1 MVQSIITC
9 IWVFFSVVV
18 WLEAP
23 DEWFILW
30 TPGWIMTPVNYF
42 QIQEVLSL
50 TVSDSLL
57 CIRVHLTQ
65 KKTKKKFKVLILNVM
80 VQEKVQSTLLEFR
93 LKSAFGPKNLSYNC
107 VCPHLCQSVMV
118 STPRKKNIL
127 YFYLYNQ
134 SNPTI
139 SLRNRN

>member
-1 MVQSIITC
+1 
-9 IWVFFSVVV
+9 
-18 WLEAP
+18 
-23 DEWFILW
+23 
-30 TPGWIMTPVNYF
+30 MTPVNYF

-107 VCPHLCQSVMV
+107 VCPHLRQSVMV

>member
-107 VCPHLCQSVMV
+107 VCPHLRQSVMV

-127 YFYLYNQ
+127 YFYLFNQ